1 MKTLFILARLEFLIG
16 LRNRWVA
23 ATVLALLSLA
33 LVLALL
39 GAAPS
44 GGVKASL
51 LSVNVLSLASLS
63 IYLLPLIALL
73 LSYDAVVGELDRG
86 TLPLLL
92 SYPVARLQVIL
103 GKFLGHLAILALA
116 SLAGYGG
123 AALVI
128 AGFGGA
134 DQEGVVALAG
144 LIASSWLLGAVFLAL
159 GYLLSALA
167 EERGRAAGLAVAL
180 WLFMVVLYDLG
191 LLGLLLL
198 DQDQSL
204 PKSLFT
210 GLLLAN
216 PTDAF
221 RIFNLSL
228 VEGLR
233 EAGGLAGL
241 GVEALPSQS
250 RLLGILCLWILGAL
264 ALAGLRFRSMEV

>member
-1 MKTLFILARLEFLIG
+1 
-16 LRNRWVA
+16 
-23 ATVLALLSLA
+23 

-39 GAAPS
+39 GAAPA
-44 GGVKASL
+44 GGVKASM

-73 LSYDAVVGELDRG
+73 LSYDAIVGETDRG

-92 SYPVARLQVIL
+92 SYPVARTQVIL
-103 GKFLGHLAILALA
+103 GKFLGHLAILAIATLV
-116 SLAGYGG
+116 GYGG

-128 AGFGGA
+128 AAFGGA
-134 DQEGVVALAG
+134 DRDGLVALAG
-144 LIASSWLLGAVFLAL
+144 LIGSSWALGAVFLAL

-180 WLFMVVLYDLG
+180 WLLMVVLYDLG

-198 DQDQSL
+198 DQDQAL
-204 PKSLFT
+204 PKGLFT

-221 RIFNLSL
+221 RIFNLTL
-228 VEGLR
+228 VEGLQ

-241 GVEALPSQS
+241 GVEALPS
-250 RLLGILCLWILGAL
+250 RGLLLAVMSLWILGAL
-264 ALAGLRFRSMEV
+264 SLAGLRFRRMEL